1 MLNEFVK
8 EENVMKKIMIAA
20 LALLTVLA
28 FALPATAAD
37 VNNASGTVGFGGAQY
52 DMSNAVYVDYTID
65 VPTNAQYYGISTVH
79 SGGNRMFATT
89 SETSVI
95 WWRTV
100 DKGCANPDPIDETW
114 TSGQFTSPWSSL

>member
-1 MLNEFVK
+1 
-8 EENVMKKIMIAA
+8 MKKITITALSA
-20 LALLTVLA
+20 LLVLALCI
-28 FALPATAAD
+28 PAMATD
-37 VNNASGTVGFGGAQY
+37 INNASGTVAFGGAQY
-52 DMSNAVYVDYTID
+52 DMSNAVYVDYSND

-100 DKGCANPDPIDETW
+100 DKGCADPDNINETW
-114 TSGQFTSPWSSL
+114 TSGQFTSPWNSL